1 MNVVFLHR
9 SQLVKR
15 ARQAVPKKK
24 LETEGCRCNDLT
36 FCAPET
42 AVRLEAAGDVFA
54 VEQIINVN
62 RNAGAR
68 HTKMIRLEINDRE

>member
-1 MNVVFLHR
+1 M
-9 SQLVKR
+9 
-15 ARQAVPKKK
+15 PKKK

-42 AVRLEAAGDVFA
+42 AVGLEAAGDVFA

-62 RNAGAR
+62 RNAGPAIPKRAR
-68 HTKMIRLEINDRE
+68 SYLTTASITAALPTLKLLAGSP